1 MCSASPS
8 QNLAES
14 LTKFV
19 CDDSPIACILS
30 RANEI
35 ERNLSPLTNTFE
47 MSGFDFET
55 SLAKNDGE
63 EDIDEGSSF
72 TQYLQLIGEKV
83 FWKGTLEMLKEF
95 VFIRLTNKGKW
106 ISPGGGAM
114 RFKSTDGSFEMNWYA
129 KQQTLTFA
137 GKEGPVVKE
146 KLVSMLTQSA
156 KQATR
161 ENIVSEQSPSET
173 DRLGSLI
180 NIVDTLKEKFEYFEH
195 EFETF
200 KIDTK
205 NDIKVLNDKG
215 ESNTS
220 KEKDSEIHRLQDE
233 NHKLHTE
240 NADLI
245 KRLNEHTQI
254 LSDTTKKLKAVEDE
268 KASLLTVIHLLRTE
282 NNGDATDLSEG
293 QNTSWKRR
301 SYTRGIN
308 SKPPAKP
315 IITNTDNLGKNQ
327 FAPLTIEDSA
337 EDEDNELQSKGPITN
352 TVEEKN
358 KTTKPNQ
365 STDRTS
371 KSTSSKQKKSDDLNA
386 NRPNQKKSGKKKTVV
401 VAGDSIV
408 KDLIGG
414 KMSKDDPNHF
424 YVVKPFPGATLED
437 MKDFIKPLTR
447 KKPDKLILHV
457 GTNNLKHNPPSEIAE
472 SIADLVTNI
481 RTESPDTKV
490 GISSLLVRNDTNLV
504 VKVNEV
510 NDILRG
516 LCNQSK
522 IPFLDN
528 SNITFAHLNL
538 RGLHLN
544 KVGSV
549 TLQSNFKDFANKF
562 N

>member
-1 MCSASPS
+1 MNSLSTLDLVLCRREIMCSASPS

-414 KMSKDDPNHF
+414 
-424 YVVKPFPGATLED
+424 E
-437 MKDFIKPLTR
+437 
-447 KKPDKLILHV
+447 
-457 GTNNLKHNPPSEIAE
+457 
-472 SIADLVTNI
+472 
-481 RTESPDTKV
+481 
-490 GISSLLVRNDTNLV
+490 
-504 VKVNEV
+504 NEQ
-510 NDILRG
+510 R
-516 LCNQSK
+516 
-522 IPFLDN
+522 
-528 SNITFAHLNL
+528 
-538 RGLHLN
+538 
-544 KVGSV
+544 
-549 TLQSNFKDFANKF
+549 
-562 N
+562 

>member
-47 MSGFDFET
+47 MSRFDFET

-254 LSDTTKKLKAVEDE
+254 LSDTTKELKAVEDE